1 MKLLYE
7 PVLER
12 INEMKTTKLTV
23 MAMGLLLTCLSLAVT
38 ARADGA
44 RSYISPSGS
53 DNRPCTR
60 NQPCRTF
67 DGALAKTDAGGE
79 IVAMETGTYDPTTV
93 SKSITLAAAPGADVA
108 IRVTT
113 GNAVTVSANPGD
125 VVVLRGLRLG
135 GPGKNVT
142 GTNGVF
148 FNITS
153 PNCCVSVNIENSIIS
168 DFDRGVQM
176 ELGVASRLLVSD
188 SVLRSNKTGINMF
201 VGGADGN
208 GASIERT
215 RFESND
221 VGLKHFGGNSAA
233 VSNSVAS
240 GNGIGFL
247 SDGSGKIE
255 LFHTTAS
262 KNGTGIKADGG
273 FIRVAYCSVTGNG
286 TGISASGGTIGTMGN
301 NMVVNNDIDIAG
313 SINVVTFVP
322 R

>member
-1 MKLLYE
+1 
-7 PVLER
+7 
-12 INEMKTTKLTV
+12 MKTTKFTV
-23 MAMGLLLTCLSLAVT
+23 TLLGLLLACLGFTAT

-44 RSYISPSGS
+44 RSYISPGGS

-79 IVAMETGTYDPTTV
+79 ILATETGTYDPTTV

-113 GNAVTVSANPGD
+113 GNAVTISANSGD
-125 VVVLRGLRLG
+125 IVVLRGLRLG
-135 GPGKNVT
+135 GPGKNVA

-148 FNITS
+148 FNINS
-153 PNCCVSVNIENSIIS
+153 PNCCVSVNIENSTIS

-188 SVLRSNKTGINMF
+188 SVLRANKTGMNLF

-208 GASIERT
+208 GVSIDRT

-221 VGLKHFGGNSAA
+221 VGVKHFGGNSAA
-233 VSNSVAS
+233 VSNSIAS

-247 SDGSGKIE
+247 TDGGGKLE
-255 LFHTTAS
+255 LFHTVAS
-262 KNGTGIKADGG
+262 KNGTGVKADGG
-273 FIRVAYCSVTGNG
+273 FIRIAYCSMTGNG

-301 NMVVNNDIDIAG
+301 NMVLNNDIDIAG